1 MSLGGGELKRAT
13 KKARNLQERE
23 RKKKDKVKKLRG
35 QKKAKETKM
44 KTIRLH
50 ERLNICVYCGSGY
63 SKDLNADPDPGSSKN

>member
-1 MSLGGGELKRAT
+1 VKRVT
-13 KKARNLQERE
+13 KKTRNLQEIE

-50 ERLNICVYCGSGY
+50 ERLNICVSLEGRKYQFGG
-63 SKDLNADPDPGSSKN
+63 GG